1 MPHKLLLLLM
11 NLPKCAAIS
20 EKVKPLARYFAQ
32 KNGSVPAAVLAIHD

>member
-1 MPHKLLLLLM
+1 MPHKPLLLLM

-32 KNGSVPAAVLAIHD
+32 KNGSVPAVLAIDD